1 MKLGRSRIE
10 DCYRAGGEV
19 GHSYL
24 PAVST
29 SKCCRTYEYGY
40 KLFRA
45 MEVFVMVRR
54 QKSTVFLTCREGDT
68 VTEVKKMLA
77 AICRQEVEGIRLF
90 QDEDG
95 KG

>member
-1 MKLGRSRIE
+1 
-10 DCYRAGGEV
+10 
-19 GHSYL
+19 
-24 PAVST
+24 
-29 SKCCRTYEYGY
+29 
-40 KLFRA
+40 

-54 QKSTVFLTCREGDT
+54 LKSTVFLTCREGDT

-95 KG
+95 KGQDIS

>member
-1 MKLGRSRIE
+1 
-10 DCYRAGGEV
+10 
-19 GHSYL
+19 
-24 PAVST
+24 
-29 SKCCRTYEYGY
+29 
-40 KLFRA
+40 

-54 QKSTVFLTCREGDT
+54 LKSTVFLTCREGDT

-90 QDEDG
+90 LEEDG